1 MHNFLFFR
9 TVGLRIL
16 ETFYFLVQFVD
27 HDVFQ
32 YNVLLQALVLEL
44 LLLDVD
50 LRLLNQVQGLALEN
64 FITRLKRELF

>member
-1 MHNFLFFR
+1 M
-9 TVGLRIL
+9 
-16 ETFYFLVQFVD
+16 ETFYFLVQLVD

-32 YNVLLQALVLEL
+32 YNVLLQALVLEF